1 MLKMLRI
8 TFVFA
13 CLAIGLGWSTA
24 ASAPPPQ
31 GAGGDGSL
39 IRLQFATFDPLVD
52 EPELPQSLRLT
63 GYADG
68 ESGPYVVQFQGPV
81 QTEWKDALREAG
93 VQIDSYV
100 PDYAFIVRMDEETR
114 DQLQSL
120 SFVRWV
126 GMYQPAYKVSPNVAA
141 NPTGLYRV
149 HAASWADLDAVRGSL
164 VALDTG
170 VGDRGSSLVIHARP
184 DQIAQIAQLPD
195 VLWIE
200 AFHFFEI
207 HNDKA
212 TGIMNAATSW
222 GQGYTGAGQIVTI
235 ADTGLDTGVDNP
247 GINGDMHLD
256 FDNRVTH
263 IRSWPVA
270 AWPGVIT
277 NPVADDGAADKDSGH
292 GTHVAGSVAGNGA
305 RSGGLTKG
313 PAYGATV
320 TFQAV
325 EQYTTWADGTPDGYY
340 LTGIPDDLNDLF
352 QESYGWGARIHTNSW
367 GSDAK
372 GEYRV
377 TSQQA
382 DLFAWSKKN
391 FTILF
396 SAGNEGVDANI
407 DGYVDEDSMGAPATA
422 KNVITI
428 GASDNLR
435 STGGYNPPGCST
447 WFECWGG
454 DYPTN
459 PTRSDRISD
468 NAGELAAFS
477 SRGPTDDGRI
487 KPDLVAPGTNILS
500 THSSQTTKT
509 GWGPGPSTF
518 YMYMGGTSMATPLAA
533 GAAAVVR
540 HYLDSGETHT
550 NPSSAL
556 IKAILINSAVDISGY
571 GVASQEAGKPIP
583 NNHEGWGR
591 INLAAA
597 TNGINRAFVDDPSL
611 TLTTNRAYT
620 FTFTA
625 TNSTIPLKASL
636 VWTDYPGTPAASI
649 QLVNNLDLALTA
661 PDGSTAYYGNNFS
674 GGWSSAG
681 GVGDGLNNVEN
692 VYVQSPA
699 TGVWTIHVVGSNV
712 PHGPQPYALVVSGQG
727 TLGAPTTGPA
737 PSVPQGPGVYLPII
751 ERTAQPTSGVFTNG
765 DFESGQTGWTE
776 YSTHGW
782 VLIMNAGFPGSVAPR
797 SGAWAAWLGGEYDD
811 ISYIEQAVLVASS
824 SPYLAYWHWIAS
836 EESCGYYDAGGVI
849 INGSTVVD
857 RFDLCTSAETGGWV
871 KRVVNLSSYAGQSVR
886 LQIRAETDYS
896 NNSNLFI
903 DDVSFQATSAA
914 SGQAVPALF
923 DPESTAPKSGALGSW
938 KGDKEKGTN
947 PAPEANPM
955 YLLGP

>member
-31 GAGGDGSL
+31 GAGDNGSL

-52 EPELPQSLRLT
+52 EPVPPQSLRST
-63 GYADG
+63 GFSDG
-68 ESGPYVVQFQGPV
+68 ESGPYIVQFQGPV
-81 QTEWKDALREAG
+81 QTAWKDALREAG
-93 VQIDSYV
+93 AQIDSYL

-114 DQLQSL
+114 VQLQSL
-120 SFVRWV
+120 GFVRWV

-141 NPTGLYRV
+141 NTTGLYRV
-149 HAASWADLDAVRGSL
+149 HVASWADLDAVRSSL

-170 VGDRGSSLVIHARP
+170 VGGRGSSLVIDARP

-200 AFHFFEI
+200 AFHFFET

-212 TGIMNAATSW
+212 TGIINAATPWS
-222 GQGYTGAGQIVTI
+222 QGYTGAGQIVTI

-247 GINGDMHLD
+247 AINDDIHRD

-263 IRSWPVA
+263 ISSWPVA
-270 AWPGVIT
+270 AWPGVIA
-277 NPVADDGAADKDSGH
+277 NPGADDGAADEDSGH

-320 TFQAV
+320 TFQGV
-325 EQYTTWADGTPDGYY
+325 EQYTTWLDGTPDGYY
-340 LTGIPDDLNDLF
+340 LTGIPYDVKELF
-352 QESYGWGARIHTNSW
+352 QESYDWNARIHTNSW
-367 GSDAK
+367 GAAAK
-372 GEYRV
+372 GEYDQ
-377 TSQQA
+377 TSQQV
-382 DLFAWSKKN
+382 DQFSWNKKN
-391 FTILF
+391 FTILT
-396 SAGNEGVDANI
+396 SAGNEGVDANM
-407 DGYVDEDSMGAPATA
+407 DGYVDEDSMGSPATA
-422 KNVITI
+422 KNLITI

-435 STGGYNPPGCST
+435 STGGYNLPVCGT
-447 WFECWGG
+447 WFQCFGP

-459 PTRSDRISD
+459 PTRSDPLSD

-500 THSSQTTKT
+500 TRSSQASGT
-509 GWGPGPSTF
+509 GWGTPPSTY
-518 YMYMGGTSMATPLAA
+518 YMYMGGTSMATPLSA

-540 HYLDSGETHT
+540 HYLVSGEAHP

-571 GVASQEAGKPIP
+571 GVASQEAGQPIP

-591 INLAAA
+591 IDLAAA
-597 TNGINRAFVDDPSL
+597 TNGTDRAFVDDQSL
-611 TLTTNRAYT
+611 ALTTNTTYT
-620 FTFTA
+620 FRFTA
-625 TNSTIPLKASL
+625 TNSTTLLKASL
-636 VWTDYPGTPAASI
+636 VWTDYPGTPAATR
-649 QLVNNLDLALTA
+649 QLVNNLDLVVTA

-681 GVGDGLNNVEN
+681 GTGDQLNNVEN

-699 TGVWTIHVVGSNV
+699 TGVWTIHVIGSNV
-712 PHGPQPYALVVSGQG
+712 PHGPQPYALVVFGQG
-727 TLGAPTTGPA
+727 TLAPPPTG
-737 PSVPQGPGVYLPII
+737 QGSVYLPII

-765 DFESGQTGWTE
+765 DFESGRTSWTE
-776 YSTHGW
+776 YSKNGW

-797 SGAWAAWLGGEYDD
+797 SGAWAAWLGGGNDE
-811 ISYIEQAVLVASS
+811 ISYIEQEVPVASS

-849 INGSTVVD
+849 INSSTVVD
-857 RFDLCTSAETGGWV
+857 RFDLCTSANTGGWV
-871 KRVVNLSSYAGQSVR
+871 KRVVNLSGYAGQSVR

-914 SGQAVPALF
+914 SGQAVPTLF
-923 DPESTAPKSGALGSW
+923 DPESTTPKSGALGSW

>member
-31 GAGGDGSL
+31 GAGGNGSL

-52 EPELPQSLRLT
+52 EPVPPQSLRLT
-63 GYADG
+63 GYAEG
-68 ESGPYVVQFQGPV
+68 ESGPYIVQFQGPV
-81 QTEWKDALREAG
+81 QAAWKDALREAG
-93 VQIDSYV
+93 VQIDSYL

-114 DQLQSL
+114 VHLQSL

-141 NPTGLYRV
+141 NTTGLYRV
-149 HAASWADLDAVRGSL
+149 HAASWADLDAVRSSL

-170 VGDRGSSLVIHARP
+170 VGDRGSALVIHARP

-200 AFHFFEI
+200 AFHFSETY
-207 HNDKA
+207 NDKA

-222 GQGYTGAGQIVTI
+222 SQGYTGAGQIVTI

-256 FDNRVTH
+256 LDNGVFK
-263 IRSWPVA
+263 ISSWPVVLY
-270 AWPGVIT
+270 PGYIT
-277 NPVADDGAADKDSGH
+277 NSGADDGAADKDSGH

-313 PAYGATV
+313 SAYGATV

-325 EQYTTWADGTPDGYY
+325 EQYTTWTVAAGTADGYY
-340 LTGIPDDLNDLF
+340 LTGIPNDLNNLF
-352 QESYGWGARIHTNSW
+352 QEAHDWGSRIHTNSW
-367 GSDAK
+367 GSNAA
-372 GEYRV
+372 GEYDEQ
-377 TSQQA
+377 SQQA
-382 DLFAWSKKN
+382 DQFTWINKD

-396 SAGNEGVDANI
+396 AAGNEGIDANN
-407 DGYVDEDSMGAPATA
+407 DGYVDLDSMGAPATA

-428 GASDNLR
+428 GASDNMR
-435 STGGYNPPGCST
+435 STGGYNPPVCANWFGC
-447 WFECWGG
+447 FGP

-459 PTRSDRISD
+459 PTRSDPLSD

-500 THSSQTTKT
+500 ILSSQASGT
-509 GWGPGPSTF
+509 GWGLAPNPF
-518 YMYMGGTSMATPLAA
+518 YMYMGGTSMAAPLAA
-533 GAAAVVR
+533 GAAVVVR
-540 HYLDSGETHT
+540 DYLVSGEAHP

-556 IKAILINSAVDISGY
+556 IKATLINSAVDISGY
-571 GVASQEAGKPIP
+571 GVASQEAGQPIP

-591 INLAAA
+591 IDMAAA
-597 TNGINRAFVDDPSL
+597 TNGTDRVFVDDPSR
-611 TLTTNRAYT
+611 TLTTNLAHT
-620 FTFTA
+620 FSFTV
-625 TNSTIPLKASL
+625 TNSTIPLKVSL
-636 VWTDYPGTPAASI
+636 VWTDYPGTPAASR
-649 QLVNNLDLALTA
+649 QLVNNLDLVVTA
-661 PDGSTAYYGNNFS
+661 PDGSTTHYGNNFS
-674 GGWSSAG
+674 GGWSSPG
-681 GVGDGLNNVEN
+681 GVGDQRNNVEN
-692 VYVQSPA
+692 VYVQSPT
-699 TGVWTIHVVGSNV
+699 TGVWTIDVVGSNV
-712 PHGPQPYALVVSGQG
+712 PQGTQPYALVVSGQG

-737 PSVPQGPGVYLPII
+737 PSVPQGAGVYLPIVLA
-751 ERTAQPTSGVFTNG
+751 RAGGLTNG
-765 DFESGQTGWTE
+765 DFESGRTGWTE

-782 VLIMNAGFPGSVAPR
+782 VLIKNAGFPGSVAPR
-797 SGAWAAWLGGEYDD
+797 SGNWAVWLGGEYDD
-811 ISYIEQAVLVASS
+811 ISYIEQEVAVSS
-824 SPYLAYWHWIAS
+824 ANPYLAFWYWIAS
-836 EESCGYYDAGGVI
+836 EELCGGYDMGGVI

-857 RFDLCTSAETGGWV
+857 QFDLCTSANTGGWV
-871 KRVVNLSSYAGQSVR
+871 KRVVNLSSYAGQTVR

-896 NNSNLFI
+896 NNSSLFI
-903 DDVSFQATSAA
+903 DDASWQPTGAA
-914 SGQAVPALF
+914 SGQAVPTVF
-923 DPESTAPKSGALGSW
+923 DPESTAPKPGAIGSW

-947 PAPEANPM
+947 SAPEADPM
-955 YLLGP
+955 HLFGR